1 MALNVI
7 NKISSKIKFLH
18 RKNRFLTPGLRRLL
32 CNSLIQPHFDYACSS
47 WYPFLTQNL
56 KNKIQIMQNK
66 CIRFCLKLD
75 NLSHIGKNE
84 LEKINWLNTYDKFRQ
99 NLCTIVF
106 NSLHGKCPLYI
117 SEIFDVVQQGN
128 RNTRFSYLNKRRQT
142 WDSILILVL
151 ASGLNYLVI

>member
-1 MALNVI
+1 
-7 NKISSKIKFLH
+7 
-18 RKNRFLTPGLRRLL
+18 
-32 CNSLIQPHFDYACSS
+32 
-47 WYPFLTQNL
+47 
-56 KNKIQIMQNK
+56 MQNK